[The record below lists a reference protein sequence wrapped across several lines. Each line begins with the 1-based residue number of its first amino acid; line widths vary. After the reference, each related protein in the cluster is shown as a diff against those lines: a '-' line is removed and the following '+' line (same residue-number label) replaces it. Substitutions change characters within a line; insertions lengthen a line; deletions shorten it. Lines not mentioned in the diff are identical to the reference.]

1 MFHFSTV
8 FYDIQFLLLSENPS
22 LILTSH
28 ALAHKSPNFSATF
41 IFSEKHQK
49 TIGERVGLKFELL
62 LERCGELNRG
72 RVCDTVSIIV

>member
-8 FYDIQFLLLSENPS
+8 FYGIQFFFAFSENPS

-41 IFSEKHQK
+41 QKNIKK
-49 TIGERVGLKFELL
+49 TIGESEGVKFELL